1 MRLPRRIFLNVVIF
15 VSSFL
20 VVSYHL
26 SSIVPQDGTVHN
38 VLYRYLFRTIFLFRP
53 RAPAAP
59 CSRSFLLSY
68 CSTPPLKRKIKFSL
82 QTVPFVPTPAAI
94 FSAVGGVV
102 IRRTFSAGAG
112 QRGLE
117 SAAQFSTGCIVIGGT
132 VCRAASFIQ
141 VVILHTIPGSRRWNP
156 PHSLRRA
163 GLLSAAQFRCGV
175 HRGAKKM
182 VVIGRTIRTFFCGRQ
197 VVIHSTI
204 CAVGKIR
211 LLLSAAH
218 FGISSAFQTCPNRV
232 VIQRTFPAVWLLS
245 GAQFPNCRIL
255 AAVVIDGTFL
265 KKSTVQ
271 RTAGIVIH
279 GTIRFFRGRA
289 VVIRRTIRKNP
300 FFCGA
305 SCRGLLVCAQFALQE
320 PGLLSTAQYKDFSA
334 RVVIQRT
341 FLRGRIFPSAL
352 LECCAHFSL
361 FLFLRRGL
369 LYSTLFKNPTKFSL
383 PPFSCKKNFFTV
395 VTLRTLLRFTHS
407 CWNAAHSTVVT
418 QRTFVLE
425 YST

>member
-82 QTVPFVPTPAAI
+82 QTVPFVPTPAA
-94 FSAVGGVV
+94 
-102 IRRTFSAGAG
+102 
-112 QRGLE
+112 
-117 SAAQFSTGCIVIGGT
+117 
-132 VCRAASFIQ
+132 
-141 VVILHTIPGSRRWNP
+141 
-156 PHSLRRA
+156 
-163 GLLSAAQFRCGV
+163 
-175 HRGAKKM
+175 
-182 VVIGRTIRTFFCGRQ
+182 FF
-197 VVIHSTI
+197 
-204 CAVGKIR
+204 
-211 LLLSAAH
+211 
-218 FGISSAFQTCPNRV
+218 
-232 VIQRTFPAVWLLS
+232 
-245 GAQFPNCRIL
+245 L
-255 AAVVIDGTFL
+255 AAG
-265 KKSTVQ
+265 
-271 RTAGIVIH
+271 G
-279 GTIRFFRGRA
+279 

-300 FFCGA
+300 VFFGA
-305 SCRGLLVCAQFALQE
+305 SCRGLLVCAQFALQGRGCYRRHNTRIFQH
-320 PGLLSTAQYKDFSA
+320 GLLFSA
-334 RVVIQRT
+334 H
-341 FLRGRIFPSAL
+341 FPAAGFFHPPCWNAAHIS
-352 LECCAHFSL
+352 HFSFFRARGCYTRH
-361 FLFLRRGL
+361 FLKIPQIFFAAIFLQ
-369 LYSTLFKNPTKFSL
+369 
-383 PPFSCKKNFFTV
+383 KNFFTV

>member
-1 MRLPRRIFLNVVIF
+1 M
-15 VSSFL
+15 
-20 VVSYHL
+20 
-26 SSIVPQDGTVHN
+26 
-38 VLYRYLFRTIFLFRP
+38 
-53 RAPAAP
+53 
-59 CSRSFLLSY
+59 
-68 CSTPPLKRKIKFSL
+68 
-82 QTVPFVPTPAAI
+82 PFVPTPAAF
-94 FSAVGGVV
+94 FSAAGGVV

-141 VVILHTIPGSRRWNP
+141 VVILHTIPESRRWNP
-156 PHSLRRA
+156 PHSLRRV

-218 FGISSAFQTCPNRV
+218 FGISSAFQTCPDRV
-232 VIQRTFPAVWLLS
+232 VIQRTFPAVGLLS

-279 GTIRFFRGRA
+279 GTIRFFLGRT
-289 VVIRRTIRKNP
+289 VVIRHTIRKNL

-305 SCRGLLVCAQFALQE
+305 SCRGLLVCAQFALQG

-341 FLRGRIFPSAL
+341 FPRGRIFPPAL

-361 FLFLRRGL
+361 FLFSRPGL

-383 PPFSCKKNFFTV
+383 PPFSCKKTFLPLLRSAHCCV
-395 VTLRTLLRFTHS
+395 LHICVGILRTPPL
-407 CWNAAHSTVVT
+407 
-418 QRTFVLE
+418 
-425 YST
+425 

>member
-1 MRLPRRIFLNVVIF
+1 MRLPWRIFLNVVIF

-53 RAPAAP
+53 KAPAAP
-59 CSRSFLLSY
+59 CSRIFLLSY

-82 QTVPFVPTPAAI
+82 QTVPFVPTPAAF
-94 FSAVGGVV
+94 FSAAGGVV

-218 FGISSAFQTCPNRV
+218 FGISSAFQTCPDRV
-232 VIQRTFPAVWLLS
+232 VIQRTFPAVGLLS

-300 FFCGA
+300 FF
-305 SCRGLLVCAQFALQE
+305 
-320 PGLLSTAQYKDFSA
+320 
-334 RVVIQRT
+334 
-341 FLRGRIFPSAL
+341 
-352 LECCAHFSL
+352 
-361 FLFLRRGL
+361 
-369 LYSTLFKNPTKFSL
+369 
-383 PPFSCKKNFFTV
+383 
-395 VTLRTLLRFTHS
+395 
-407 CWNAAHSTVVT
+407 AACPAVGC
-418 QRTFVLE
+418 
-425 YST
+425 